1 MAKTPEKKQEPDFES
16 CLSELETIVERM
28 EQGEYT
34 LDQSLADFERGVE
47 LTRLCQQRLKEAEQ
61 RVEQL
66 AEKQGQLAVE
76 PFAGDKPADD

>member
-1 MAKTPEKKQEPDFES
+1 MAKSPDTTKDPDFES
-16 CLSELETIVERM
+16 CLSELEKIVERM

-66 AEKQGQLAVE
+66 VEKQGQLAVE
-76 PFAGDKPADD
+76 PFEGDTPAD